1 MASFQ
6 NGDGS
11 YNISHSVALAVA
23 VALETEQRNRNYVH
37 HQNEYQLLHLRNV
50 LEITNFAHPGG
61 YYGVLRSTRVVPVIF
76 RRQISNVAH
85 VKYKSYHSLWI
96 PGYFL
101 LLKKH
106 IFVFF

>member
-1 MASFQ
+1 MAV
-6 NGDGS
+6 
-11 YNISHSVALAVA
+11 IHTHALK
-23 VALETEQRNRNYVH
+23 ETTDLVED
-37 HQNEYQLLHLRNV
+37 
-50 LEITNFAHPGG
+50 AHPGG

-76 RRQISNVAH
+76 RRQISNVAR

-101 LLKKH
+101 RLKKY